1 MCVEGGAGTY
11 LEGTTGSRGP
21 DWISW
26 GMVGYTSHMVT
37 IDPMIT
43 GARALPTQADTV
55 FLDASYSF
63 LATAEAVSTI
73 LLTVAVLGVLVALVL
88 LLLEIRKTTTSLA
101 RVTGRVEQDAR
112 PVLERAKGVAENLE
126 FISAAVR
133 TDVQKVNESV
143 ARLNDR
149 LREASERMEERIQDF
164 TALVEVLQAEAEDL
178 ALDTA
183 AAVRGVRAGTRTFA
197 NGVRPSEEGQERHA
211 LPLLA
216 SEEDR

>member
-1 MCVEGGAGTY
+1 ME
-11 LEGTTGSRGP
+11 E
-21 DWISW
+21 
-26 GMVGYTSHMVT
+26 
-37 IDPMIT
+37 
-43 GARALPTQADTV
+43 
-55 FLDASYSF
+55 
-63 LATAEAVSTI
+63 
-73 LLTVAVLGVLVALVL
+73 
-88 LLLEIRKTTTSLA
+88 
-101 RVTGRVEQDAR
+101 DAR

-149 LREASERMEERIQDF
+149 LRDASERMEERLQDF

-183 AAVRGVRAGTRTFA
+183 AAVRGVRAGTRTLA
-197 NGVRPSEEGQERHA
+197 NGVRPSEEEQERHP

-216 SEEDR
+216 SEEGR